1 MDYHFTNQEFMQSEI
16 QKGHFIEYATVHGYT
31 YGTSFSS
38 VDEVINKNRVC
49 ILDIDVQGVQNVM
62 KKVTNATYVLILPP
76 SIEELSKRLCLRNT
90 DSRETIQL
98 RLKNSEAEIRTAL
111 TLPFTSIIVN
121 NDLNTA
127 YQELKQSIQ
136 HLLS

>member
-1 MDYHFTNQEFMQSEI
+1 MQSEI
-16 QKGHFIEYATVHGYT
+16 QKGRFIEYATVHGYT

-38 VDEVINKNRVC
+38 VDEVINNNRVC

-76 SIEELSKRLCLRNT
+76 SIEELSKRLRVRNT
-90 DSRETIQL
+90 DSEETIQL
-98 RLKNSEAEIRTAL
+98 RLKNSEEEIRTAL
-111 TLPFTSIIVN
+111 TLPFTSVIVN

-136 HLLS
+136 HLLG